1 MTVSTHIPA
10 RTLTTSL
17 GVTSLALGA
26 SEIASPDAVARL
38 AGVVPTDRTRRA
50 LRLLGVRE
58 WGHGAAIL
66 AGSPKLVWTRVV
78 GDVLDVTLLAR
89 ALAAPGA
96 DRRRGALAMG
106 VLAVIGAADAWAAK
120 QALGV

>member
-96 DRRRGALAMG
+96 DRRRGAFAMG

-120 QALGV
+120 QALDA